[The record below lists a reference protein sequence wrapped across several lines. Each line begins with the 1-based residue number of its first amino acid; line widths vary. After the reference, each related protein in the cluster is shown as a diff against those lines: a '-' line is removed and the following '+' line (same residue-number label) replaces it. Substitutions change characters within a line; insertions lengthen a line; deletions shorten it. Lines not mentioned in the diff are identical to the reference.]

1 MKGIKPMAFD
11 GITTKHLIK
20 ELQETIVGG
29 RIRKIYQPESDEIR
43 MTINREKENYNL
55 LISANANNP
64 RVYLAEKL
72 KENPGTP
79 PSFCMVLRKH
89 LLNGIIVDIVQHE
102 TDRVIEFSISGK
114 NEFNDVVIKKLIVE
128 IMGRNSNVILID
140 DKTDVSGERQ
150 EGEDIILD
158 SMKKVGSGSNR
169 YRQILPGKVY
179 IYPPES
185 GRQNFLSLTEDRYY
199 KMVAENSE
207 TVTERFWVQCFLGLS
222 PIIAREFC
230 FRAGLNPELKLKEF
244 SKKQLGYLY
253 QAFSEVMDEIE
264 KGPDCGIY
272 YFRREI
278 IDFSTVNLHHMTD
291 NECTAYTNVSKM
303 LEAFYY
309 IKDKKIRFKAKSAN
323 LRHQLD
329 TLLKKNYKKLQNLHQ
344 DMDNSKKNEKNK
356 LYGDL
361 ITANIYMIEK
371 GMEEV
376 SLVDY
381 TDPEMKTVRVHL
393 KVNETPS
400 QNAQRFYKKYN
411 KGKRAQ
417 IQLAEQ
423 IKTTEEQVYYLE
435 SLTGGLDQSTELN
448 ELDEIRHEFMHSEF
462 NKKGLTSKE
471 AKKKIAA
478 SKPLHF
484 ISSEGFDIYV
494 GKNNYQNDYISTRL
508 GVDED
513 CWLHVKDIPGSHVL
527 VVANGRF
534 ITEDTLLEAGM
545 LAAWHSKAKNSE
557 NVPVDYVEFRYLKKP
572 KKAKPGMVIFTNQNT
587 MYVTPNKDKIAAIQ
601 QVLNSNEQ
609 I

>member
-1 MKGIKPMAFD
+1 MAFD

-114 NEFNDVVIKKLIVE
+114 NEFNDVVIKKLVVE

-264 KGPDCGIY
+264 KGPNCGIY

-557 NVPVDYVEFRYLKKP
+557 NVPVDYVEFKYLKKP
-572 KKAKPGMVIFTNQNT
+572 KKSKPGMVIFTNQNT
-587 MYVTPNKDKIAAIQ
+587 MYVTPNQDKIAAIQ

>member
-1 MKGIKPMAFD
+1 MAFD

-114 NEFNDVVIKKLIVE
+114 NEFNDVVIKKLVVE

-150 EGEDIILD
+150 KGEDIILD

-264 KGPDCGIY
+264 KGPNCGIY

>member
-1 MKGIKPMAFD
+1 MAFD

-20 ELQETIVGG
+20 ELQETITGG
-29 RIRKIYQPESDEIR
+29 RIRKIYQPENDEIR

-64 RVYLAEKL
+64 RVYLTEKL
-72 KENPGTP
+72 KENPNTP

-114 NEFNDVVIKKLIVE
+114 NEFNDVVIKKLVVE

-140 DKTDVSGERQ
+140 DKTDASGETQ
-150 EGEDIILD
+150 DGEDIILD
-158 SMKKVGSGSNR
+158 AMKKVGSGSNR

-199 KMVAENSE
+199 EMVAENPE

-253 QAFSEVMDEIE
+253 QAFREVMEEIE

-278 IDFSTVNLHHMTD
+278 VDFSTVSLHHMTD
-291 NECTAYTNVSKM
+291 SERSAYTSVSKM

-361 ITANIYMIEK
+361 ITANIYRIEK
-371 GMEEV
+371 GMETIE
-376 SLVDY
+376 LVDY
-381 TDPEMKTVRVHL
+381 SDPEMKTVKVHL

-462 NKKGLTSKE
+462 NKKGLTPKE

-484 ISSEGFDIYV
+484 ISSEDFDIFV

-527 VVANGRF
+527 VVAKGRF

-557 NVPVDYVEFRYLKKP
+557 NVPVDYVEFKYLKKP
-572 KKAKPGMVIFTNQNT
+572 KKSKPGMVIFTNQNT
-587 MYVTPNKDKIAAIQ
+587 MYVTPNKDKIAAIR
-601 QVLNSNEQ
+601 QVFDSDEQ
-609 I
+609 A

>member
-114 NEFNDVVIKKLIVE
+114 NEFNDVVIKKLVVE

-264 KGPDCGIY
+264 KGPNCGIY

>member
-114 NEFNDVVIKKLIVE
+114 NEFNDVVIKKLVVE

-291 NECTAYTNVSKM
+291 NERTAYTSVSKM

-344 DMDNSKKNEKNK
+344 DMDNSKKNEKNNP
-356 LYGDL
+356 LP
-361 ITANIYMIEK
+361 
-371 GMEEV
+371 
-376 SLVDY
+376 
-381 TDPEMKTVRVHL
+381 PE
-393 KVNETPS
+393 
-400 QNAQRFYKKYN
+400 F
-411 KGKRAQ
+411 
-417 IQLAEQ
+417 
-423 IKTTEEQVYYLE
+423 
-435 SLTGGLDQSTELN
+435 
-448 ELDEIRHEFMHSEF
+448 
-462 NKKGLTSKE
+462 
-471 AKKKIAA
+471 
-478 SKPLHF
+478 
-484 ISSEGFDIYV
+484 
-494 GKNNYQNDYISTRL
+494 
-508 GVDED
+508 
-513 CWLHVKDIPGSHVL
+513 
-527 VVANGRF
+527 
-534 ITEDTLLEAGM
+534 
-545 LAAWHSKAKNSE
+545 
-557 NVPVDYVEFRYLKKP
+557 KP
-572 KKAKPGMVIFTNQNT
+572 KKRQSSIT
-587 MYVTPNKDKIAAIQ
+587 ILSAICFW
-601 QVLNSNEQ
+601 SASTS
-609 I
+609 

>member
-1 MKGIKPMAFD
+1 
-11 GITTKHLIK
+11 
-20 ELQETIVGG
+20 
-29 RIRKIYQPESDEIR
+29 
-43 MTINREKENYNL
+43 
-55 LISANANNP
+55 
-64 RVYLAEKL
+64 
-72 KENPGTP
+72 
-79 PSFCMVLRKH
+79 
-89 LLNGIIVDIVQHE
+89 
-102 TDRVIEFSISGK
+102 
-114 NEFNDVVIKKLIVE
+114 
-128 IMGRNSNVILID
+128 
-140 DKTDVSGERQ
+140 
-150 EGEDIILD
+150 
-158 SMKKVGSGSNR
+158 
-169 YRQILPGKVY
+169 
-179 IYPPES
+179 
-185 GRQNFLSLTEDRYY
+185 
-199 KMVAENSE
+199 MVAEKAE

-230 FRAGLNPELKLKEF
+230 FRAGLNPELKLREF

-253 QAFSEVMDEIE
+253 QAFREVMDEIE

-278 IDFSTVNLHHMTD
+278 IDFSTVSLHHMTD
-291 NECTAYTNVSKM
+291 NERSAYTSVSKM

-361 ITANIYMIEK
+361 ITANIYRIEK
-371 GMEEV
+371 GMETIE
-376 SLVDY
+376 LVDY
-381 TDPEMKTVRVHL
+381 TDPEMKTVKVHL

-462 NKKGLTSKE
+462 NKKGLTPKE
-471 AKKKIAA
+471 AKKKVAA

-484 ISSEGFDIYV
+484 ISSEGFDIFV

-527 VVANGRF
+527 VVAKGRF

-557 NVPVDYVEFRYLKKP
+557 NVPVDYVEFKYLKKP
-572 KKAKPGMVIFTNQNT
+572 KKSKPGMVIFTNQNT
-587 MYVTPNKDKIAAIQ
+587 MYVTPSKDKITAIR
-601 QVLNSNEQ
+601 QVFDSDEQ
-609 I
+609 M

>member
-1 MKGIKPMAFD
+1 MAFD

>member
-1 MKGIKPMAFD
+1 MKGIEPMAFD

-20 ELQETIVGG
+20 ELQATIMGG
-29 RIRKIYQPESDEIR
+29 RIRKIYQPENDEIR

-64 RVYLAEKL
+64 RAYLSEKL
-72 KENPGTP
+72 KENPNTP

-114 NEFNDVVIKKLIVE
+114 NEFNDVVIKKLMVE

-140 DKTDVSGERQ
+140 DKTNASGETQ
-150 EGEDIILD
+150 DSEDIILD
-158 SMKKVGSGSNR
+158 AMKKVGSGSNR
-169 YRQILPGKVY
+169 YRQILPGKAY

-185 GRQNFLSLTEDRYY
+185 GRQNFLSLTEARYHE
-199 KMVAENSE
+199 MVAENAE

-230 FRAGLNPELKLKEF
+230 FRAGLNPELKLREF

-253 QAFSEVMDEIE
+253 QAFREVMDEIE

-278 IDFSTVNLHHMTD
+278 IDFSTVSLHHMTD
-291 NECTAYTNVSKM
+291 NERSAYTSVSKM

-361 ITANIYMIEK
+361 ITANIYRIEK
-371 GMEEV
+371 GMETIE
-376 SLVDY
+376 LVDY
-381 TDPEMKTVRVHL
+381 TDPEMKTVKVHL

-462 NKKGLTSKE
+462 NKKGLTPKE
-471 AKKKIAA
+471 AKKKVAA

-484 ISSEGFDIYV
+484 ISSEGFDIFV

-527 VVANGRF
+527 VVAKGRF

-557 NVPVDYVEFRYLKKP
+557 NVPVDYVEFKYLKKP
-572 KKAKPGMVIFTNQNT
+572 KKSKPGMVIFTNQNT
-587 MYVTPNKDKIAAIQ
+587 MYVTPSKDKITAIR
-601 QVLNSNEQ
+601 QVFDSDEQ
-609 I
+609 M

>member
-1 MKGIKPMAFD
+1 MAFD

-114 NEFNDVVIKKLIVE
+114 NEFNDVVIKKLVVE

-244 SKKQLGYLY
+244 AKKQLGYLY

-264 KGPDCGIY
+264 KGPNCGIY

-508 GVDED
+508 SVDED

-557 NVPVDYVEFRYLKKP
+557 NVPVDYVEFKYLKKP
-572 KKAKPGMVIFTNQNT
+572 KKSKPGMVIFTNQNT
-587 MYVTPNKDKIAAIQ
+587 MYVTPNQDKIAAIQ

>member
-1 MKGIKPMAFD
+1 MAFD

-20 ELQETIVGG
+20 ELQETITGG
-29 RIRKIYQPESDEIR
+29 RIRKIYQPENDEIR

-64 RVYLAEKL
+64 RVYLTEKL
-72 KENPGTP
+72 KENPNTP

-114 NEFNDVVIKKLIVE
+114 NEFNDVVIKKLVVE

-140 DKTDVSGERQ
+140 DKTDASGETQ
-150 EGEDIILD
+150 DGEDIILD
-158 SMKKVGSGSNR
+158 AMKKVGSGSNR
-169 YRQILPGKVY
+169 YRQILPGKAY

-199 KMVAENSE
+199 EMVAENPE

-253 QAFSEVMDEIE
+253 QAFREVMEEIE

-278 IDFSTVNLHHMTD
+278 VDFSTVSLHHMTD
-291 NECTAYTNVSKM
+291 SERSAYTSVSKM

-361 ITANIYMIEK
+361 ITANIYRIEK
-371 GMEEV
+371 GMETIE
-376 SLVDY
+376 LVDY
-381 TDPEMKTVRVHL
+381 SDPEMKTVKVHL

-462 NKKGLTSKE
+462 NKKGLTPKE

-484 ISSEGFDIYV
+484 ISSEDFDIFV

-527 VVANGRF
+527 VVAKGRF

-557 NVPVDYVEFRYLKKP
+557 NVPVDYVEFKYLKKP
-572 KKAKPGMVIFTNQNT
+572 KKSKPGMVIFTNQNT
-587 MYVTPNKDKIAAIQ
+587 MYVTPNKDKIAAIR
-601 QVLNSNEQ
+601 QVFDSDEQ
-609 I
+609 A

>member
-1 MKGIKPMAFD
+1 MAFD

-114 NEFNDVVIKKLIVE
+114 NEFNDVVIKKLVVE

-222 PIIAREFC
+222 PIVAREFC

-264 KGPDCGIY
+264 KGPNGGIY

-557 NVPVDYVEFRYLKKP
+557 NVPVDYVEFKYLKKP
-572 KKAKPGMVIFTNQNT
+572 KKSKPGMVIFTNQNT
-587 MYVTPNKDKIAAIQ
+587 MYVIPNQDKIAAIQ

>member
-1 MKGIKPMAFD
+1 MAFD
-11 GITTKHLIK
+11 GITTKHLIN
-20 ELQETIVGG
+20 ELQETITGG
-29 RIRKIYQPESDEIR
+29 RIRKIYQPENDEIR
-43 MTINREKENYNL
+43 MTINKGKENHNL

-64 RVYLAEKL
+64 RVYLTEKL

-102 TDRVIEFSISGK
+102 TDRVIEFSVSGK
-114 NEFNDVVIKKLIVE
+114 NEFNDVVVKKLIVE
-128 IMGRNSNVILID
+128 IMGRNSNVILLN
-140 DKTDVSGERQ
+140 DKTDASGEAQ
-150 EGEDIILD
+150 DGEDIILD

-169 YRQILPGKVY
+169 YRQILPGKAYV
-179 IYPPES
+179 YPPES
-185 GRQNFLSLTEDRYY
+185 GRQNFLTLTEARYDE
-199 KMVAENSE
+199 MVSQNAE

-222 PIIAREFC
+222 PIIAREIC

-253 QAFSEVMDEIE
+253 QSFGEIMKEIE
-264 KGPDCGIY
+264 KGSDCGIY

-278 IDFSTVNLHHMTD
+278 VDFSTVSLHHMTD
-291 NECTAYTNVSKM
+291 NARTAYTSVSKM

-361 ITANIYMIEK
+361 ITANIYMIQK
-371 GMEEV
+371 GMETVE
-376 SLVDY
+376 LVDY
-381 TDPEMKTVRVHL
+381 TDPEMRTVKVHL

-462 NKKGLTSKE
+462 NKKGLTPKE

-478 SKPLHF
+478 SRPLHF
-484 ISSEGFDIYV
+484 LSSEGFDIYV

-534 ITEDTLLEAGM
+534 ITENTLLEAGM
-545 LAAWHSKAKNSE
+545 LAVWHSKAKNSE
-557 NVPVDYVEFRYLKKP
+557 NVPVDYVEFKFLKKP

-587 MYVTPNKDKIAAIQ
+587 MYVTPTRDKIAAIQ
-601 QVLNSNEQ
+601 QIFDEGETTTSK
-609 I
+609 

>member
-1 MKGIKPMAFD
+1 MAFD

-89 LLNGIIVDIVQHE
+89 LLNGIIVGIVQHE

-114 NEFNDVVIKKLIVE
+114 NEFNDVVIKKLVVE

-207 TVTERFWVQCFLGLS
+207 RVTERFWVQCFLGLS

-264 KGPDCGIY
+264 KGPNCGIY

-557 NVPVDYVEFRYLKKP
+557 NVPVDYVEFKYLKKP
-572 KKAKPGMVIFTNQNT
+572 KKSKPGMVIFTNQNT
-587 MYVTPNKDKIAAIQ
+587 MYVTPNQDKIAAIQ

>member
-1 MKGIKPMAFD
+1 MAFD

-114 NEFNDVVIKKLIVE
+114 NEFNDVVMKKLVVE

-264 KGPDCGIY
+264 KGPNCGIY

-557 NVPVDYVEFRYLKKP
+557 NVPVDYVEFKYLKKP
-572 KKAKPGMVIFTNQNT
+572 KKSKPGMVIFTNQNT
-587 MYVTPNKDKIAAIQ
+587 MYVTPNQDKIAAIQ

>member
-264 KGPDCGIY
+264 KGPNCGIY